1 VNIDEAIK
9 KTVELIESVNESIMG
24 DCYNKVDQ
32 VDQFNRLAE
41 HHIKLEKI
49 RAGILITK
57 KSEITK
63 IK

>member
-24 DCYNKVDQ
+24 DCYNK